1 MVDLEQQ
8 KRSDSSSPIA
18 TLYFFIATSTP
29 LDQPGDPQVL
39 VNIVNEGKVL
49 NTSNQ
54 IKEDLLSSNVNIEST
69 ES

>member
-18 TLYFFIATSTP
+18 TLYFFIAISTP

-54 IKEDLLSSNVNIEST
+54 IKEDLLSSNANIEST